1 MPFWLACLLALLAG
15 SSVTLQV
22 GAGIVLNDTPAQKL
36 AHAAYVSVG
45 NMVAGGLWLLILSIL
60 QGGPAPAKPKYLWSA
75 FGGLVVLPAFVC
87 TPAAALLGTQLTL
100 MLLQTGMMTSAF
112 LFDWSGNRL
121 QITRYVSLGFFMLL
135 GAVCM
140 QLLISIPDL
149 YGSDLAAL
157 LGYSVAALLVGVCY
171 TLQAKMNNRLARDLG
186 STARAAA
193 FCNLTVMTWGLP
205 MCLVLVD
212 LGVPLDFVMGDWW
225 IWLFLGLQSAFY
237 TYALAEL
244 PKVLGYS
251 VSCILVITG
260 KMCTAAFADTIGL
273 FAKPLAISPWRYIS
287 VAIILLGAVSLTFNK
302 ARSPGEVQR
311 PREDLSTSCEDLRAT
326 LAD

>member
-1 MPFWLACLLALLAG
+1 
-15 SSVTLQV
+15 
-22 GAGIVLNDTPAQKL
+22 
-36 AHAAYVSVG
+36 
-45 NMVAGGLWLLILSIL
+45 
-60 QGGPAPAKPKYLWSA
+60 GPAPAKPKYLWSA
-75 FGGLVVLPAFVC
+75 FGGLVVLPAFAPWLSGFMAEGVHSGC
-87 TPAAALLGTQLTL
+87 GAIGHTIDPDAASDGDDAWCW
-100 MLLQTGMMTSAF
+100 MTSAF

-287 VAIILLGAVSLTFNK
+287 VASSLNSRQVASCRVCPWGEIVWQVFPCLNMCVFF
-302 ARSPGEVQR
+302 RS
-311 PREDLSTSCEDLRAT
+311 D
-326 LAD
+326 